1 MINESAFNK
10 IVNALSYIIKFIT
23 YKYFFQKPLI
33 LHGHE
38 RSITQIK
45 YNREGDL
52 LFSSAKDQQPNVWY
66 SLNGERLGTFEMHSG
81 AVWCID
87 VNWDTTRFMSGSADE
102 SLRLWDCQTG
112 K

>member
-1 MINESAFNK
+1 M
-10 IVNALSYIIKFIT
+10 
-23 YKYFFQKPLI
+23 

-52 LFSSAKDQQPNVWY
+52 LFSSAKDSTPNVWY
-66 SLNGERLGTFEMHSG
+66 SINGERLGSFVGHGG

-87 VNWDTTRFMSGSADE
+87 VNWDSTSVLTGSADN
-102 SLRLWDCQTG
+102 SCRIWDLQYG
-112 K
+112 